1 MHSFIHAYVLYL
13 DNMFGRGHSNY
24 SLSPKLVTLT
34 IFPFGVEV
42 AICFAFRPGPK
53 EQAYIP

>member
-1 MHSFIHAYVLYL
+1 
-13 DNMFGRGHSNY
+13 MFGRGHSNY

-34 IFPFGVEV
+34 IFPFEVEV